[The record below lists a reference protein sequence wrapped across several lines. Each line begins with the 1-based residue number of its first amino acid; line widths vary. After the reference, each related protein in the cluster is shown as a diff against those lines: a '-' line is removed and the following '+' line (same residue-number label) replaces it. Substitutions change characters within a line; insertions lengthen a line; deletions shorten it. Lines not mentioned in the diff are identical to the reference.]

1 MKKQRIATVI
11 GGIVI
16 FAVGLLI
23 GRGGGSTDDPAPSS
37 ASAPTNAAIKFWTCS
52 MHPAIRQPGPGKCPI
67 CGMDL
72 IPVTSGSGGNDGPRD
87 LTLSPTAQTLAGIQ
101 TAPVERK
108 FVDAAIRLVGKV
120 DYDETRLGQITSRVP
135 GRLDRLFVDYT
146 GVSITK
152 GDHLVLLYS
161 PELLEAQQT
170 LIQAIKTADALK
182 SSETGLSKQRAIAT
196 VESSREKLRLWGL
209 DAKQIARIEASEKP
223 EEHLTI
229 NAPMSGIVVHKNA
242 VEGMYVQTGARIYT
256 IADLTRVWVML
267 DAYESDLAWLHY
279 GQDVEFETEAYPGE
293 TFHGR
298 IAFIDPVLNAK
309 TRTVK
314 IRVNVD
320 NKRGRLKPEM
330 FVRAVVRSHV
340 AAGGKVMDPGLAG
353 KWISPMHPEIVKDAP
368 GDCDICGMALVKAED
383 LGYVRADAGKEE
395 APLVIP
401 ASAPLLT
408 GKRAVVYVEK
418 GPGKYEGVEIELGSR
433 AGDWYLV
440 KSGLKE
446 GDKVVTNGAFKID
459 SSIQILAKPSMMNP
473 SEGQGAKGGGRDT
486 ELKRLEAPAE
496 FLDQLTTVYKA
507 YLTLQKALSGDDFEA
522 SKSAALKLG
531 ATLGKVD
538 MALLT
543 GEAHMTWMGH
553 LKALTDGGAA
563 MTAAGSIDDAR
574 KAFVGVSDAM
584 ITALKQFGSV
594 PDTPANVFH
603 CPMALGAG
611 KGADWLQSTDQTEN
625 PYLGAKMFKCG
636 DLVESI
642 KGRGAKGAEPAKGEH
657 IGHQHNAADQP
668 QGKKSK

>member
-1 MKKQRIATVI
+1 MKKTLIAVI
-11 GGIVI
+11 IGVVI
-16 FAVGLLI
+16 AFAGGLLV
-23 GRGGGSTDDPAPSS
+23 GRGGSSKHIHAPSS
-37 ASAPTNAAIKFWTCS
+37 PPAPTGAAIKFWTCS
-52 MHPAIRQPGPGKCPI
+52 MHPQIKLQDPKAKCPL

-87 LTLSPTAQTLAGIQ
+87 LTLSPSAQKLAGIQ
-101 TAPVERK
+101 TAPVERR

-120 DYDETRLGQITSRVP
+120 DYDETRLGHIASRVP

-170 LIQAIKTADALK
+170 LIQAIKTADTLK
-182 SSETGLSKQRAIAT
+182 SSETGLAKQRALT
-196 VESSREKLRLWGL
+196 SVESSRAKLRLWGL
-209 DAKQIARIEASEKP
+209 DTNQIARIEASEKP

-320 NKRGRLKPEM
+320 NKPGRLKPEM
-330 FVRAVVRSHV
+330 FVRAVVRSRV
-340 AAGGKVMDPGLAG
+340 ATGGKVMDPGLAG

-383 LGYVRADAGKEE
+383 LGYVSANAGKEE

-401 ASAPLLT
+401 ASVPLLT

-418 GPGKYEGVEIELGSR
+418 GPGKFEGVEIELGPR

-446 GDKVVTNGAFKID
+446 GDKVVSKGAFKID
-459 SSIQILAKPSMMNP
+459 SAIQILAKPSMMNP
-473 SEGQGAKGGGRDT
+473 GEGRET
-486 ELKRLEAPAE
+486 ELKRLEAPAA
-496 FLDQLTTVYKA
+496 FLNQLTKVYDA
-507 YLTLQKALSGDDFEA
+507 YLPLQKALSGDDFDA
-522 SKSAALKLG
+522 SKPAAQKLVD
-531 ATLGKVD
+531 ALETVD
-538 MALLT
+538 MALLK
-543 GEAHMTWMGH
+543 GEAHMAWMEH
-553 LKALTDGGAA
+553 LKTLTDGGAA
-563 MTAAGSIDDAR
+563 MASASSIGDAR
-574 KAFVGVSDAM
+574 KAFEHVSNGV
-584 ITALKQFGSV
+584 ITALKQFGSS

-603 CPMALGAG
+603 CPMALGG
-611 KGADWLQSTDQTEN
+611 KGANWLQSTEGTEN
-625 PYLGAKMFKCG
+625 PYYGAKMFKCG
-636 DLVESI
+636 DLTESI
-642 KGRGAKGAEPAKGEH
+642 KGRGTEGAGPAKDEH
-657 IGHQHNAADQP
+657 ASHQHNAADLP